1 MSKNEAAAKLIEIGA
16 THEKKE
22 DGQGVTR
29 SGWWMDTVYLAPY
42 NKPQDALRAIE
53 G

>member
-1 MSKNEAAAKLIEIGA
+1 MSNTEAITRLIEIGA

-22 DGQGVTR
+22 DSHGVTR
-29 SGWWMDTVYLAPY
+29 SGWWMDTCWLAPY
-42 NKPQDALRAIE
+42 SKPKDALRAIE